1 MRGKPKIRVMTD
13 AVREVIDEAVFGR
26 WRIAPHGELPHSLLS
41 YKGSEGFKENDHSEI
56 GSTGSERDS

>member
-1 MRGKPKIRVMTD
+1 MTG
-13 AVREVIDEAVFGR
+13 AVREVIDEAVFDR